1 MEGRPAIVSVL
12 CNSGFTQALYN
23 SVLRF
28 CMTKLQDRL
37 TGMQD
42 RSTAAIVPAS
52 TIKHYSSA
60 VYVTGLYKMVM
71 SQV

>member
-1 MEGRPAIVSVL
+1 
-12 CNSGFTQALYN
+12 
-23 SVLRF
+23 
-28 CMTKLQDRL
+28 MTKLQDRL